1 MSRLGKKLKNIKLKK
16 YCAALMALVTVVS
29 AIGVGRMIQARAD
42 SYDSRDEIP
51 TVVEFNDKY
60 YTKDNPYVVLE
71 VVPEICMGQFGY
83 WVGGDSMPVKESDVR
98 KLYAACGE
106 NADVKRQMGEAFSFS
121 AAQLYGGQNYVN
133 GHFICDEYGN
143 LRDFEDRN
151 VLAHMIFS
159 DNDDTDMMTKFS
171 DMTDK
176 LVVKTVKASDLT
188 YDDVKNAN
196 FVYLNPKTHDSSNLR
211 AYQKMA
217 EFCKQYNLGR
227 ATGLSQDYI
236 WTSTS
241 GTSTTLNIS
250 NDLALYLYMRNVND
264 NLAVVTDWSGIPV
277 DRTNGFYQFLMLE
290 LAISQEQFMEEY
302 GAEDLINDEN
312 ENRAGVFQY
321 EGSGGTIETTKTS
334 MTVKRHDGTV
344 VEWGTEMF
352 WRALHPTDGSAPQ
365 APYFNA
371 TTTPEYVHNNFFTY
385 HGTNV
390 MDQSLKNK
398 ESIANPDWPT
408 CDINKIDDLFGKHG
422 YREVLRYIMGK
433 YSLND
438 LMSTIEVIEIQP
450 WGRNE
455 FNNEAGADKILRT
468 FGINGDYTVKSKSF
482 DEGTGKGTYVIN
494 KKSKDFTINIRSM
507 SVNAFN
513 GLSDDIVSSVD
524 LIIIGTYNPSDY
536 VNTNYGR
543 NAENNGTVITEDG
556 AIVSTSK
563 FGNKQTSGNDFTDK
577 AYEKLYEYVKAGLP
591 LLEMSDVYN
600 AGSTIDRTK
609 RDGSDSNIYK
619 MSRVKLNER
628 LNAEGKASSNITS
641 EASDSTASDFKV
653 KKMLTYPSRP
663 RFTIVSPAAYDYDTN
678 RAPQDVNSIR
688 FTIRADSKIPAGSH
702 IKLYIDSNA
711 DALYNEVS
719 VRGKREVFAD
729 YDIPDTI
736 NSGSEYTITLNGA
749 IPEKWFGYFK
759 FKIEVTRA
767 GFTEAQES
775 SFALKA
781 QETRTVKVLQIYNAT
796 AAETYE
802 GTTTMNLK
810 GSAFSDS
817 FRAASSVTGMRLDVT
832 PMKVYEFEDLM
843 ADDKNKDYLSQY
855 SIVVV
860 GFRDSYGKAGTPFRT
875 QPVIDALNAYIDAGN
890 SVLFT
895 HDTMAYQAS
904 NSDYNEPIMTTNL
917 TQPIG
922 MKGPGIF
929 TNSLISKVSGQYT
942 AFNDVSKSGS
952 TKDTTRVNKL
962 NWGQVTEYPYKIDD
976 SIQVET
982 THGQFYQLNLEHIPT
997 YDLDGNEVA
1006 GAYNNDVTVWYTL
1019 GADGGS
1025 NARYFN
1031 NCGQDAVN
1039 NYYIYSKGN
1048 VTYTSAGHSKIE
1060 SDGPEMQLFVNTL
1073 VRSII
1078 VATTPPEVKIL
1089 NGIAVEDNKY
1099 DIIGRSVKTAED
1111 GTVSPDN
1118 TIPLKF
1124 KVTDEDIAAG
1134 DVFAKSKIY
1143 IDANDNG
1150 TYDAGET
1157 ILKDYGGTL
1166 QNEMEYD
1173 EDLLVLATAAGVQ
1186 TEVLNLYTSNRLKIG
1201 IEVMDSSKAVGQAFG
1216 LYIRRNYFEL
1226 D

>member
-1 MSRLGKKLKNIKLKK
+1 MSRLGKKLKNIKFKK

-29 AIGVGRMIQARAD
+29 AIGVGRMIQVRAD

-71 VVPEICMGQFGY
+71 VVPELSLGQLGY

-106 NADVKRQMGEAFSFS
+106 NADVKRQMSEAYSQS
-121 AAQLYGGQNYVN
+121 CYQIDKKNGYGIIGGYEY
-133 GHFICDEYGN
+133 ICDEYGN
-143 LRDFEDRN
+143 LRQYNDRN
-151 VLAHMIFS
+151 ILAHMIFS
-159 DNDDTDMMTKFS
+159 DNDNTDMRKKYS
-171 DMTDK
+171 DMSDK
-176 LVVKTVKASDLT
+176 LIVKTVKDTDLT
-188 YDDVKNAN
+188 YDDIKNAN
-196 FVYLNPKTHDSSNLR
+196 FIFLNPKIHDDSVTT
-211 AYQKMA
+211 AYKKMA
-217 EFCKQYNLGR
+217 EYCTQYNLGK

-236 WTSTS
+236 LPATASD
-241 GTSTTLNIS
+241 TLNLR
-250 NDLALYLYMRNVND
+250 NDLALYIYMRNITD
-264 NLAVVTDWSGIPV
+264 NMALVADWSGKNT
-277 DRTNGFYQFLMLE
+277 DSDNGYWQLLLLE
-290 LAISQEQFMEEY
+290 LGISQEQFFEEY
-302 GAEDLINDEN
+302 GSEDLINDEN
-312 ENRAGVFQY
+312 ENRAGVFKY
-321 EGSGGTIETTKTS
+321 SGSGGTIETTKTS

-344 VEWGTEMF
+344 VEWGTQMF
-352 WRALHPTDGSAPQ
+352 WLALHDGGTPQ
-365 APYFNA
+365 APYFTA
-371 TTTPEYVHNNFFTY
+371 TVDTEYVHNNFFTY
-385 HGTNV
+385 NGTNA
-390 MDQSLKNK
+390 MDQLLKDGVSSADPNK
-398 ESIANPDWPT
+398 ET

-422 YREVLRYIMGK
+422 YREVLRYIMGR

-536 VNTNYGR
+536 INTNYDK

-556 AIVSTSK
+556 AIVSTSE

-678 RAPQDVNSIR
+678 RAPQDVSSIR

-702 IKLYIDSNA
+702 IKLYIDRNA
-711 DALYNEVS
+711 DALYNEMATS
-719 VRGKREVFAD
+719 DKREIFAD

-817 FRAASSVTGMRLDVT
+817 FRTASSVTGMRLDVT

-860 GFRDSYGKAGTPFRT
+860 GFRDSYGKEGTPFRT
-875 QPVIDALNAYIDAGN
+875 QPSIDALNAYIDAGN

-904 NSDYNEPIMTTNL
+904 NSDYNEPIMTMNL

-952 TKDTTRVNKL
+952 TKETKEVNKL

-976 SIQVET
+976 SIPVET

-997 YDLDGNEVA
+997 YDADGNEMT
-1006 GAYNNDVTVWYTL
+1006 GAYNNEVTVWYTL

-1025 NARYFN
+1025 NAGYFN

-1089 NGIAVEDNKY
+1089 NGIEVEDNKY

-1124 KVTDEDIAAG
+1124 KVTDEDLAAG

-1201 IEVMDSSKAVGQAFG
+1201 IEVTDTSKAVGQAFG